1 MRTTAG
7 TPQSTL
13 HTGGEHSGDF
23 IELTMVLVLG
33 GGVIFAGVM
42 LLLALSLSQQRTV
55 NTRLWL
61 MGGGIAFPVV
71 VLCALFLYSE
81 WLRPAWRP
89 SLPANAL
96 VVTVTGR
103 MWWWDVSY
111 QDTQSRLHFVTANE
125 IRLPLG
131 RPVYFALTSEDVIH
145 SFWVPALGGKMDMV
159 PGRLQHLLITPTIQ
173 GQWRGQ
179 CAEFCGAQHALMA
192 LDVIVS
198 SSMEYE
204 AWAKAQA
211 QPATEGEA
219 LLHHPGR
226 YAFLKNRCNFCH
238 NVRGIPDA
246 DEVHGKPRLGPDLTH
261 VASRHSLAA
270 VALPNTLQNMHHWIT
285 NTQEVKPDA
294 RMPSSAERIPPQELE
309 DIAKWL
315 SMLK

>member
-1 MRTTAG
+1 MMRTTTA

-13 HTGGEHSGDF
+13 HAGGEHSSSF
-23 IELTMVLVLG
+23 IELTTVLVLG

-42 LLLALSLSQQRTV
+42 LLLAISLSKQRLV
-55 NTRLWL
+55 NTKLWL
-61 MGGGIAFPVV
+61 IGGGIAFPAV
-71 VLCALFLYSE
+71 VLCTLFFYSE

-96 VVTVTGR
+96 VVTVTAH

-159 PGRLQHLLITPTIQ
+159 PGRIQHLLITPVRQ

-179 CAEFCGAQHALMA
+179 CAEFCGTQHALMA

-198 SSMEYE
+198 APAEYE

-211 QPATEGEA
+211 QPAVEA
-219 LLHHPGR
+219 ELPHPGR
-226 YAFLKNRCNFCH
+226 YAFMSNHCNFCH
-238 NVRGIPDA
+238 NVRGMPDA

-261 VASRHSLAA
+261 IASRHTLAA
-270 VALPNTLQNMHHWIT
+270 GALPNTMQNMHHWIT

-294 RMPSSAERIPPQELE
+294 RMPSGAERIPQQELE